1 VFKESR
7 VLTRQTSLQI
17 YVSQELAERVRAE
30 ARARQMS
37 VSEWLRL
44 LIDRTCSADEPDVAR
59 GRMLNRMA
67 RQSVFFMVGL
77 DALLASHSD
86 HALRE
91 RAHKAYARKC
101 KELGLGAGSDEGGA
115 SEA

>member
-1 VFKESR
+1 M
-7 VLTRQTSLQI
+7 TRSITLQFH
-17 YVSQELAERVRAE
+17 VSHELAERVRAA
-30 ARARQMS
+30 ARARQMT

-44 LIDRTCSADEPDVAR
+44 LLDHTTSDNNPDVVRAR
-59 GRMLNRMA
+59 LLDRMA

-115 SEA
+115 GEA